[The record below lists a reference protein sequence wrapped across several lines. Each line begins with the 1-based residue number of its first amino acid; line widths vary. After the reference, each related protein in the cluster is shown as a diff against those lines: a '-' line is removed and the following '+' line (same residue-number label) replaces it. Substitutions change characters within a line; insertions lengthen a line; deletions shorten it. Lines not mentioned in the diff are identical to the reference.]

1 MVHPGGLS
9 ACVVVLLLAAASS
22 GIGQER
28 GPFSVGSAT
37 ARPGMTASGFLEV
50 PRGVDEGTRIPVTV
64 VNGAHTGP
72 VLALIAG
79 THGYEYPP
87 ILALQR
93 LRRELAPGSL
103 SGTVILV
110 HVANLPSFLRRTIYY
125 SPVDGKN
132 LNRVYPG
139 KPDGTQSE
147 RIACVITREVIERAD
162 ALADLHGGDGN
173 EALRPYSYWMQS
185 GDPKV
190 DEASKRM
197 VVAFGLD
204 HIVIDA
210 DRPRDLNASVYTA
223 NTAVLR
229 GKPAITTETGR
240 VGASDEESIT
250 LALRGCW
257 NLLRHLGMVEGLP
270 APPPA
275 VVWLDRFEVLRSPVT
290 GMFHAAVKEGH
301 TVATGAVLGTLTDL
315 FGDQVGEVRAP
326 FAGVV
331 NYVIATPPIS
341 EGEPVAMVSRIA
353 PTP

>member
-1 MVHPGGLS
+1 MVQPGGLG
-9 ACVVVLLLAAASS
+9 ACVVMLLLAVASS
-22 GIGQER
+22 GAGQER
-28 GPFSVGSAT
+28 GPFSVGGVR
-37 ARPGMTASGFLEV
+37 ARAGESTSGFVEV
-50 PRGVDEGTRIPVTV
+50 PRGVDEGTKIPITV
-64 VNGAHTGP
+64 VHGARPGP

-110 HVANLPSFLRRTIYY
+110 HVANLPSFLKRTIYY

-147 RIACVITREVIERAD
+147 RIAYVITREVIDRAD

-185 GDPKV
+185 GNPKV
-190 DEASKRM
+190 DEASKGM

-204 HIVIDA
+204 HIVIDT
-210 DRPRDLNASVYTA
+210 DRPRDPSASVYTA

-257 NLLRHLGMVEGLP
+257 NLLRHLRMVEGAPASP
-270 APPPA
+270 AP
-275 VVWLDRFEVLRSPVT
+275 VVWLDKFEVLRSPVT
-290 GMFHAAVKEGH
+290 GMFHAAVKEGN

-315 FGDQVGEVRAP
+315 FGGQVGEVRAP
-326 FAGVV
+326 FGGIV

-341 EGEPVAMVSRIA
+341 EGEPVAMVSHIA
-353 PTP
+353 STP